1 MSSEPSYWR
10 AVRGVKLIFGII
22 FPGLF
27 NRFNEK
33 RVNECSRVTARE
45 SIKARESVTASNDQV
60 ERKKNSSCKNR
71 SSWREA
77 RRIL

>member
-33 RVNECSRVTARE
+33 RVNECSRRE

-60 ERKKNSSCKNR
+60 ERKKTRVAKIGPVG
-71 SSWREA
+71 E
-77 RRIL
+77 